1 MLYRQQISY
10 RSLSKVL
17 FLLCFAVSVPGLVA
31 QDLPPIQY
39 FSPKQYNAE
48 NQNWEISQGK
58 DKHIYVA
65 NSKGLLEFNGADWML
80 YPSPNQTIIRSVNV
94 VDNKIYTG
102 SYMEFGFWS
111 KTKVGALAYTSLSK
125 KVKDKLLED
134 EQFWNITNLDNWL
147 LFQSLNRIY
156 VYNLET
162 DSFKII
168 TSEVG
173 IIKMFKVD
181 NTIYYQDRAKGLLK
195 LENGEPKVVLGSSV
209 FNQKIIVGVYAVDNK
224 LLVVTQNHGVYRL
237 EDGKANIW
245 SDSLNKTL
253 VDYSVYSSIKLKDDN
268 LLFGTIS
275 NGLIRIDLEGNIKQ
289 VINQSNGLGNNTVL
303 SIFEGLDGNI
313 WLGLDNGIN
322 YINKNAPFKIFN
334 DDKGVLGTVYTS
346 VVFHDILY
354 LGTNQGVFYKKENDI
369 NFKPIKNTKGQVWNL
384 KIVNNQLFCGHNTGS
399 FLIEDTVATK
409 IANSDGTWDFKTIKD
424 HPNLLL
430 QGNYNGLNILE
441 KQGST
446 WQFRNKIEGF
456 DNSSRFFVF
465 SQNNEIYVNH
475 EYKGVFKIKVDP
487 DFRKVISVSKVNTLE
502 KGVFSSLTEYNAAL
516 YYATEHGIF
525 KKKSSDSK
533 FIKDTVLSNL
543 YEEQGYSSGRLIV
556 DQHTNALW
564 VITQK
569 GVNYISPGKLS
580 TTPEITF
587 VALPNSLREGLTGY
601 ESLSNIKPNIYLF
614 GTSKGYITLDI
625 SKIHSKDYQISIN
638 TINKTPLQASKTLI
652 DLKEESHFANKENN
666 LEFAYSVPEFDKYLE
681 AEYAHKLEGLYDNW
695 SKWDAKSS
703 VLYKNLSYGDYVFK
717 VKARVGGKTV
727 EKEAIHVFTIARPW
741 YLSNLMVI
749 LYIILGFVIILLINY
764 FYKLYYRKQK
774 EKLVLKSNQEL
785 ELKDFEIKQQ
795 LMALNNEKLRQEI
808 ESKNRELAIS
818 TMSLIKKNEF
828 LNTIKSELNNKV
840 KDTNLKSV
848 IRIIDKNINNT
859 DDWNLFEEAFN
870 NADKDFLKKV
880 KSRHATLT
888 SNDLRLCAYLRLN
901 LSSKEIAPLLNISPR
916 SVEVK
921 RYRLR
926 KKMELEHDVNLTDYI
941 LSI

>member
-1 MLYRQQISY
+1 MLYRQQTSY

-17 FLLCFAVSVPGLVA
+17 FLLCFILNVHVLFA

-39 FSPKQYNAE
+39 FSPKQYEAE

-58 DKHIYVA
+58 DKHIYIA

-80 YPSPNQTIIRSVNV
+80 YPSPNKTIIRSVNV

-111 KTKVGALAYTSLSK
+111 KTQVGALAYTSLSE
-125 KVKDKLLED
+125 KVKERLLED
-134 EQFWNITNLDNWL
+134 EQFWKITNLDNWL

-195 LENGEPKVVLGSSV
+195 LENGEPKVIIGASA
-209 FNQKIIVGVYAVDNK
+209 FNQKIIVGVYDVDNK

-237 EDGKANIW
+237 EGGKAKVW
-245 SDSLNKTL
+245 SESLNKTL
-253 VDYSVYSSIKLKDDN
+253 LDYSIYSSVRLKDN
-268 LLFGTIS
+268 SLVFGTIS
-275 NGLIRIDLEGNIKQ
+275 NGLLRVDLEGNIMQ

-303 SIFEGLDGNI
+303 SVFEDVDSNI

-346 VVFHDILY
+346 VIFDNILY
-354 LGTNQGVFYKKENDI
+354 LGTNQGVFYKKENDTE
-369 NFKPIKNTKGQVWNL
+369 FKAIKNTKGQVWNL
-384 KIVNNQLFCGHNTGS
+384 KVIDNQLFCGHNTGS
-399 FLIEDTVATK
+399 FLIKDTVATK
-409 IANSDGTWDFKTIKD
+409 IASIDGTWDFKTIKN
-424 HPNLLL
+424 HPDLLL

-441 KQGST
+441 KQGDT
-446 WQFRNKIEGF
+446 WRFRNKIEGF

-465 SQNNEIYVNH
+465 SEENKIFVNH
-475 EYKGVFKIKVDP
+475 EYKGVFKINADA
-487 DFRKVISVSKVNTLE
+487 DFRKVVSVSKIETLE
-502 KGVFSSLTEYNAAL
+502 KGLFSSLTEYNGAL
-516 YYATEHGIF
+516 YYATEHGVF
-525 KKKSSDSK
+525 KQKASESD
-533 FIKDTVLSNL
+533 FVKDTILSQL
-543 YEEQGYSSGRLIV
+543 YEEQGYASGRLIV
-556 DQHTNALW
+556 DQNTNALW

-587 VALPNSLREGLTGY
+587 VPLPNSLREGLSGY
-601 ESLSNIKPNIYLF
+601 ESLSNIKPNVYLF

-625 SKIHSKDYQISIN
+625 SKIHSKNYQVSIN
-638 TINKTPLQASKTLI
+638 AINKTPLSASKTLI
-652 DLKEESHFANKENN
+652 DLQEESNFANKENN
-666 LEFAYSVPEFDKYLE
+666 LEFAYSVAEFDKYLE
-681 AEYAHKLEGLYDNW
+681 AEYSHKLEGLYDNW
-695 SKWDAKSS
+695 SKWDTKASI
-703 VLYKNLSYGDYVFK
+703 LYKNLSYGDYVFK
-717 VKARVGGKTV
+717 VKARVGGKALENQAT
-727 EKEAIHVFTIARPW
+727 HTFTIARPW
-741 YLSNLMVI
+741 YLSNLMVV
-749 LYIILGFVIILLINY
+749 LYFILGFVVSLLINY

-785 ELKDFEIKQQ
+785 ELKDFETKQQ

-828 LNTIKSELNNKV
+828 LNTIKSELNDKV
-840 KDTNLKSV
+840 KDSNLKSV
-848 IRIIDKNINNT
+848 IRIIDKNINNK